1 MKISAGRRRAFHD
14 HVHARA
20 LLIDFLTSHALMLTG
35 WATRARAALATF
47 EDDPRS
53 RDESALE
60 VIRTALTRLSQAA
73 AASGGVPPA
82 FQLDHRWVTH
92 SRNWKDTEGHRRI
105 RRPAKLSTR
114 GDERKREDTR
124 GHDIRP
130 VRDREAPG
138 SNPGP
143 PTNL

>member
-1 MKISAGRRRAFHD
+1 MKISAGRRRAFQD

-47 EDDPRS
+47 DDDPRS

-60 VIRTALTRLSQAA
+60 VIRTALTRLSQAV

-82 FQLDHRWVTH
+82 
-92 SRNWKDTEGHRRI
+92 SNWITDGSRI
-105 RRPAKLSTR
+105 RGTQIGADFADFDATTL
-114 GDERKREDTR
+114 
-124 GHDIRP
+124 
-130 VRDREAPG
+130 
-138 SNPGP
+138 
-143 PTNL
+143 